1 MAIGT
6 VVLGAAAV
14 ISSAPNAGTEA
25 APSPGTFAPV
35 SDLNTVSKNSTRN
48 VASFGVFNR
57 AVSYSIPGTRDQTFS
72 IGGYL
77 SVGDTGQATLVSA
90 EAANTTAYIKILFD
104 GTNGFQQAIK
114 VGTRTLSLT
123 PDGLQGVT
131 FELASAADPTVVGT
145 GPLL

>member
-6 VVLGAAAV
+6 VMLGAAAI
-14 ISSAPNAGTEA
+14 ISAAPNAGTEA

-35 SDLNTVSKNSTRN
+35 SDLNTVGKNSTRN
-48 VASFGVFNR
+48 VQSFGVFNR
-57 AVSYSIPGTRDQTFS
+57 AVGYSIPGTRDQSFS
-72 IGGYL
+72 VGGYI
-77 SVGDTGQATLVSA
+77 SVGDTGQGTLNAA

-123 PDGLQGVT
+123 PDGLQGCT
-131 FELASAADPTVVGT
+131 WELSSAADPTIVGT